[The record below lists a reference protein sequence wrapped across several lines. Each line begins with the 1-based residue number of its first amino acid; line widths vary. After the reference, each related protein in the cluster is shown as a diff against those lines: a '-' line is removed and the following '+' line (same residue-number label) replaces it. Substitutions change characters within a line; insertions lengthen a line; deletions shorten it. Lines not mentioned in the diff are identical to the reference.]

1 VHDTAPVPVHSRTR
15 RPREVPDQTWTGYPA
30 VVPPPGGQHGKVPAL
45 SGGDFAGPCT
55 GVDDGMTAP
64 RVPQQVAEWSDR
76 RVSTGRYLARGLRGL
91 LETLIPAIIIALLIN
106 LFVAQATR
114 VFGLSM
120 EPNLH
125 TEQRLV
131 VEKISY
137 NSWLHLRSPQRG
149 DVVVLHA
156 KSTDELLIKR
166 VIGLPGDRIEVRN
179 GHVFINRVPLDEP
192 YIVLPANGDYGPV
205 DVPPLQLFVMGDNR
219 NYSNDSRTFGPV
231 PMQDIVGRAW
241 FSYWPPEAWGPV
253 Q

>member
-1 VHDTAPVPVHSRTR
+1 MSESSGPQSTPDIPGPRHRIALRSAGHDTAPVPVYSRTR
-15 RPREVPDQTWTGYPA
+15 RLREVPDQTWPGYPM
-30 VVPPPGGQHGKVPAL
+30 
-45 SGGDFAGPCT
+45 
-55 GVDDGMTAP
+55 DDGMTAP
-64 RVPQQVAEWSDR
+64 RVPQMADWSDR
-76 RVSTGRYLARGLRGL
+76 RVSTSRHLARGLRGL

-156 KSTDELLIKR
+156 KSTEELLIKR

-179 GHVFINRVPLDEP
+179 GRVYINRVPLDEP
-192 YIVLPANGDYGPV
+192 YIVLPADGDYGPV

-219 NYSNDSRTFGPV
+219 NYSNDSRTFGPI